1 VTTVV
6 LIALAFSFAG
16 VQLGLPSQLQ
26 SFLVGNAYARDVAA
40 GGIGGLVWGI
50 YELCERYRS
59 GDFPPDALFTLGARL
74 LVLGGVGA
82 VVGVIVNDR
91 LAWPVAFGLGVLPTP
106 AVRSYI
112 ADRTRKAL
120 SIANPSDAPAMPPL
134 TALQGWNTELSEKLA
149 RAGIS
154 SIQELACSNQFQ
166 LFLRSN
172 LEWRVI
178 LDLSDQAMLILY
190 IGEAIERL
198 RPLGIRSAVEL
209 ADINWSKDDQDFF
222 GDLTPAQSIQSIA
235 SALGMEEQSVQLLIV
250 SLSGDATVN
259 FLGALWSDDTPD
271 DDADDDSR

>member
-1 VTTVV
+1 
-6 LIALAFSFAG
+6 
-16 VQLGLPSQLQ
+16 
-26 SFLVGNAYARDVAA
+26 
-40 GGIGGLVWGI
+40 
-50 YELCERYRS
+50 
-59 GDFPPDALFTLGARL
+59 
-74 LVLGGVGA
+74 VLGGVGA

>member
-1 VTTVV
+1 
-6 LIALAFSFAG
+6 
-16 VQLGLPSQLQ
+16 
-26 SFLVGNAYARDVAA
+26 
-40 GGIGGLVWGI
+40 
-50 YELCERYRS
+50 
-59 GDFPPDALFTLGARL
+59 
-74 LVLGGVGA
+74 
-82 VVGVIVNDR
+82 
-91 LAWPVAFGLGVLPTP
+91 
-106 AVRSYI
+106 
-112 ADRTRKAL
+112 
-120 SIANPSDAPAMPPL
+120 
-134 TALQGWNTELSEKLA
+134 
-149 RAGIS
+149 
-154 SIQELACSNQFQ
+154 
-166 LFLRSN
+166 
-172 LEWRVI
+172 VI